1 VAGPTGATGSVG
13 PTGPAADVLHPFLFG
28 TV

>member
-13 PTGPAADVLHPFLFG
+13 PTGPAADVVHPFLFG
-28 TV
+28 TI